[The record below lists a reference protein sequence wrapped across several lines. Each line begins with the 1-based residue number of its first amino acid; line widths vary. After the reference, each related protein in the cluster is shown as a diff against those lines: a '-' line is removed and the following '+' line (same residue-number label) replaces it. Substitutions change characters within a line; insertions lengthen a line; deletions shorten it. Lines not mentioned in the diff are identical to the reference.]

1 MPMQVQESVSQLVRI
16 AETLGVFLFFFF
28 SQGILTMILHY
39 TLKGLPYD

>member
-1 MPMQVQESVSQLVRI
+1 MQVQESVSQLVRI
-16 AETLGVFLFFFF
+16 AETLGVFLFFF